1 MSAKRTDPRS
11 EIEALRRELERHE
24 RLYYIES
31 RPEIS
36 DYDFDQMLR
45 RLQKLEE
52 EHPELRAPNSPTV
65 RVGGAPV
72 KGFASVVHDPPMLSI
87 ENAYTLDELR
97 DWDERVRKGSGASE
111 VAYAA
116 DLKIDGVSIDLLYEG
131 GELVRAATRGDGVRG
146 DDVTTNVRTIRS
158 LPLRLDAAP
167 ARLEVRGEVFID
179 KETFL
184 KLNEDAEEAG
194 EMPLANPRN
203 AAAGAIRVKD
213 PRFAAARRLRLF
225 AYQVVRAEGAKLASQ
240 SEAYALLERAG
251 LPTNPGRARCASL
264 ADVERFIDEWREKRH
279 ELPFEIDG
287 IVVKVDRF
295 DLQSELGATSKAPR
309 WAIAYKYPPE
319 AVKTVVRDIT
329 AQVGR
334 TGTITPVAN
343 LDPVW
348 VSGSTVQRATL
359 HNYEEIARKDIRIGD
374 TVLVEKGGDVIPK
387 VSAVVLDERPKG
399 SKPVKVPDACPAC
412 GQPVHKFEGEVA
424 IRCANQ
430 ACPAITLGSLLHF
443 AGRKAMNIEG
453 LGEERAIQ
461 LLDRGLL
468 KDVTS
473 LYELKKEELVGLER
487 WGDLSAANFLGEI
500 ERSKTNELPRL
511 IFGLGIRHVGERA
524 ARLLA
529 DRFGTIEALMAAT
542 AEQLVEIHEIG
553 PKVAE
558 SITFFFS
565 VPANRALVE
574 KLRRLGVEP
583 RHEATVTGDKLRGKT
598 VVVTGT
604 LARFT
609 REEIHKLIEREGGKA
624 AGSVSGKTA
633 YLVAG
638 SDAGSKLDKAKE
650 LGVPVLTEDEFLAMV
665 GA

>member
-1 MSAKRTDPRS
+1 MKVRS

-24 RLYYIES
+24 RLYYVEN

-36 DYDFDQMLR
+36 DYEFDQMLR

-52 EHPELRAPNSPTV
+52 ENPELRSPNSPTV

-72 KGFASVVHDPPMLSI
+72 KGFATVVHDPPMLSI
-87 ENAYTLDELR
+87 ENAYSLDELR
-97 DWDERVRKGSGASE
+97 EWDERVRKGSGAAK

-116 DLKIDGVSIDLLYEG
+116 DLKIDGVSMDLLYEQ

-158 LPLRLDAAP
+158 LPLRLENAP

-184 KLNEDAEEAG
+184 RLNEEAEEAG
-194 EMPLANPRN
+194 QPPLANPRN

-213 PRFAAARRLRLF
+213 PKVAAARRLRLF
-225 AYQVVRAEGAKLASQ
+225 TYQVVRAEGAKIASQ
-240 SEAYALLERAG
+240 SDAYVLLDRAG
-251 LPTNPGRARCASL
+251 LPTNPGRARCGSL
-264 ADVERFIDEWREKRH
+264 EEIEEFIARWRERRH
-279 ELPFEIDG
+279 ELQFEIDG

-319 AVKTVVRDIT
+319 AVKTVIREIT

-334 TGTITPVAN
+334 TGTITPVAVF
-343 LDPVW
+343 DKVW
-348 VSGSTVQRATL
+348 VSGSMVQRATL
-359 HNYEEIARKDIRIGD
+359 HNYEEIARKDIRVGD
-374 TVLVEKGGDVIPK
+374 TVMVEKGGDVIPK
-387 VSAVVLDERPKG
+387 VSSVVLDERPKG
-399 SKPVKVPDACPAC
+399 SKPVTVPDACPAC

-430 ACPAITLGSLLHF
+430 ACPAITLGSILHF

-453 LGEERAIQ
+453 LGEERAVQ
-461 LLDRGLL
+461 LLDRGLMR
-468 KDVTS
+468 DVTS
-473 LYELKKEELVGLER
+473 LYELKKDDLVGLER
-487 WGDLSAANFLGEI
+487 WGDLSAQNLLDEI
-500 ERSKTNELPRL
+500 ERSKQNELPRL
-511 IFGLGIRHVGERA
+511 IFALGIRHVGERA

-529 DRFGTIEALMAAT
+529 DRFGTIEALMNAT
-542 AEQLVEIHEIG
+542 AEELVEIHEIG

-574 KLRRLGVEP
+574 TLRRLGVEP
-583 RHEATVTGDKLRGKT
+583 RHEATVIGDRLKGKS

-609 REEIHKLIEREGGKA
+609 RDQIHKLIEREGGKA

-638 SDAGSKLDKAKE
+638 ADAGSKLDKAKE
-650 LGVPVLTEDEFLAMV
+650 LGVPVLTEDEFLTMIES
-665 GA
+665 

>member
-1 MSAKRTDPRS
+1 MDPRV
-11 EIEALRRELERHE
+11 EVETLRRAIERHE
-24 RLYYIES
+24 RLYYIDNA
-31 RPEIS
+31 PEIS
-36 DYDFDQMLR
+36 DFEFDQLLR
-45 RLQKLEE
+45 RLQALEQ
-52 EHPELRAPNSPTV
+52 EHPELRSPSSPTV

-72 KGFASVVHDPPMLSI
+72 EGFATVIHDPPMLSI

-97 DWDERVRKGSGASE
+97 EWDERVRKGSGAE
-111 VAYAA
+111 GVEYAA
-116 DLKIDGVSIDLLYEG
+116 DLKIDGISIDLLYEG

-146 DDVTTNVRTIRS
+146 DDVTSNVRTIRS
-158 LPLRLDAAP
+158 LPLRLSGAP
-167 ARLEVRGEVFID
+167 PRLEVRGEVFID
-179 KETFL
+179 KATFL
-184 KLNEDAEEAG
+184 RLNEDAEEAG
-194 EMPLANPRN
+194 LAPLANPRN

-213 PRFAAARRLRLF
+213 PKQAAARRLRAF
-225 AYQVVRAEGAKLASQ
+225 IYQVVRAEGRRPASQ
-240 SEAYALLERAG
+240 SEAYELLGAAG
-251 LPTNPGRARCASL
+251 LPVNPGRGRCATL
-264 ADVERFIDEWREKRH
+264 DDVIAFLEQWRETRH

-319 AVKTVVRDIT
+319 AVRTVIRDIT

-334 TGTITPVAN
+334 TGTITPVAK

-374 TVLVEKGGDVIPK
+374 TVMVEKGGDVIPK
-387 VSAVVLDERPKG
+387 ISSVVLDERKRRA
-399 SKPVKVPDACPAC
+399 KPVEVPQACPVCA
-412 GQPVHKFEGEVA
+412 QPVHRFEGEVA

-430 ACPAITLGSLLHF
+430 ACPAIRKESILHF
-443 AGRKAMNIEG
+443 VARKAMNIEG
-453 LGEERAIQ
+453 LGEERVVQ
-461 LLDRGLL
+461 LLQGGLM

-473 LYELKKEELVGLER
+473 LYELKKDDLAGLER
-487 WGDLSAANFLGEI
+487 WGEKSAQNVMDEI
-500 ERSKTNELPRL
+500 ERSKRNELPRL
-511 IFGLGIRHVGERA
+511 IFAIGIRHVGERA

-529 DRFGTIEALMAAT
+529 DRFGSIERLMDAS
-542 AEQLVEIHEIG
+542 AEELVEVHEIG
-553 PKVAE
+553 PKLAE
-558 SITFFFS
+558 SVTFFFS

-583 RHEATVTGDKLRGKT
+583 RHERAVTGDRLKGKS

-638 SDAGSKLDKAKE
+638 ADAGSKLEKAKS
-650 LGVPVLTEDEFLAMV
+650 LGVVVLSEDEFLELV
-665 GA
+665 GEA

>member
-1 MSAKRTDPRS
+1 MTTKSRS
-11 EIEALRRELERHE
+11 EVEALRREIERHE

-45 RLQKLEE
+45 RLQELEE
-52 EHPELRAPNSPTV
+52 EHPELRSPNSPTI

-72 KGFASVVHDPPMLSI
+72 KGFATVIHDPPMLSI
-87 ENAYTLDELR
+87 ENAYSLDELR
-97 DWDERVRKGSGASE
+97 EWDARVRKGSGAASL
-111 VAYAA
+111 AYAA
-116 DLKIDGVSIDLLYEG
+116 DLKIDGISIDLLYEE

-158 LPLRLDAAP
+158 LPLRLEGAP
-167 ARLEVRGEVFID
+167 RRLEVRGEVFID

-184 KLNEDAEEAG
+184 ALNEEAEEAG
-194 EMPLANPRN
+194 QPPLANPRN

-213 PRFAAARRLRLF
+213 PKVAAARRLRLF
-225 AYQVVRAEGAKLASQ
+225 TYQVVRAAGTRLASQ
-240 SEAYALLERAG
+240 SDAYALLERSG
-251 LPTNPGRARCASL
+251 LPVNPGRATCGSL
-264 ADVERFIDEWREKRH
+264 GEVEAFIEQWHGKRH
-279 ELPFEIDG
+279 DLPFEIDG
-287 IVVKVDRF
+287 IVIKVERF

-319 AVKTVVRDIT
+319 AVKTEVLEINC
-329 AQVGR
+329 QVGR
-334 TGTITPVAN
+334 TGTITPVAK
-343 LDPVW
+343 VRKVR
-348 VSGSTVQRATL
+348 VSGSQVENVTL
-359 HNYEEIARKDIRIGD
+359 HNYEDIARKDIRVGD
-374 TVLVEKGGDVIPK
+374 VVLLEKAGDVIPK
-387 VSAVVLDERPKG
+387 ISGVVLDERPKG
-399 SKPVKVPDACPAC
+399 TRRPVVPQRCPEC
-412 GQPVHKFEGEVA
+412 RQPVHRFEGEVA
-424 IRCANQ
+424 IRCSNQ
-430 ACPAITLGSLLHF
+430 ACPAIRLASMLHF
-443 AGRKAMNIEG
+443 VARRAMNIDG
-453 LGEERAIQ
+453 LGEEKAKQ
-461 LLDRGLL
+461 LIAHGLVE
-468 KDVTS
+468 DVTS
-473 LYELKKEELVGLER
+473 LYELKKEDLVGLER
-487 WGDLSAANFLGEI
+487 WGDLSAQNLLDEI
-500 ERSKTNELPRL
+500 ERSKQNELPRL
-511 IFGLGIRHVGERA
+511 IFALGIRHVGERA

-529 DRFGTIEALMAAT
+529 DRFGTIEGLMDASADD
-542 AEQLVEIHEIG
+542 LVSIHEIG

-558 SITFFFS
+558 SITFFFA

-638 SDAGSKLDKAKE
+638 ADAGSKLEKAKE
-650 LGVPVLTEDEFLAMV
+650 LGVPVLSEDEFLAMI
-665 GA
+665 GQ